1 GRAGGAERGGVEAAR
16 EMAAVGGCGERA
28 ERGQR
33 GGLAGAGRPGPRDIV
48 ARLYHQ
54 VCRTQRGHRRRSRVG
69 AGQPAQLDH
78 RPGDP
83 CCHQP
88 LTTTRSPAAS
98 APEVTGPEGV
108 TWTYPFSEMPGV
120 TGTRFCW
127 PCAPTTVT
135 ELVPA
140 AVVTMAATGT
150 VSTGPSVCPVS
161 TVTRTFSPFSAE
173 ASGLD
178 GRTVSG
184 MNAVE
189 LQPAEPDDPHD
200 PEDPED
206 PVDPEP
212 ADPEEPAGPE
222 PPPTLTVTPAGTV
235 VVGVPR
241 SATVPVAWMPV
252 TSS

>member
-1 GRAGGAERGGVEAAR
+1 
-16 EMAAVGGCGERA
+16 
-28 ERGQR
+28 
-33 GGLAGAGRPGPRDIV
+33 
-48 ARLYHQ
+48 
-54 VCRTQRGHRRRSRVG
+54 
-69 AGQPAQLDH
+69 
-78 RPGDP
+78 
-83 CCHQP
+83 
-88 LTTTRSPAAS
+88 
-98 APEVTGPEGV
+98 
-108 TWTYPFSEMPGV
+108 MPGV
-120 TGTRFCW
+120 TATWVCF

-135 ELVPA
+135 SLAPD

-173 ASGLD
+173 TSGLD

-189 LQPAEPDDPHD
+189 REPPEPEEPEDPEEPDD

-212 ADPEEPAGPE
+212 ADPEEPAEPE